1 MRRPLLQDPAI
12 STVTLALNYA
22 CNSRCTFCFI
32 EPEIAAG
39 LPPMNDAMIDSV
51 FAENRRTQR
60 YKRLILA
67 GAEATLRKDLAEIAA
82 RAIDE
87 GGFEVVRLQTN
98 GRRLGDR
105 VYLEKLIRA
114 GIGEFFVSC
123 HAGSPGLDAALTRAP
138 RAFTELLAG
147 LRAVRD
153 SGARLI
159 TNTAVVN
166 KNYSQL
172 PRLADFFI
180 AEELPESHFW
190 AFIEFGDV
198 GQAAE
203 HVAFSVCIPPLL
215 EAVRRLRAADRAVTL
230 SWFPECLLGDYSDL
244 QKNHRDDTLI
254 HDRFSDRV
262 RASGRFDCPHAG
274 SCPRLGASCYGLH
287 ERHVAVIGDER
298 AALRPLAVR

>member
-1 MRRPLLQDPAI
+1 MRRPLLDDPAI
-12 STVTLALNYA
+12 QTVTLALNYA

-32 EPEIAAG
+32 EPEIARG
-39 LPPMNDAMIDSV
+39 LPPMNDAMLRSV
-51 FAENRRTQR
+51 FEENQKKQR

-67 GAEATLRKDLAEIAA
+67 GAEATLRKDLPEIAA

-87 GGFEVVRLQTN
+87 GGFQIVRLQTN

-105 VYLEKLIRA
+105 VYLERLIRA
-114 GIGEFFVSC
+114 GITEFFVSC
-123 HAGSPGLDAALTRAP
+123 HAGTPGLDATLTRAP

-159 TNTAVVN
+159 TNTAVVKQN
-166 KNYSQL
+166 HAHL

-180 AEELPESHFW
+180 SEELPESHFW

-198 GQAAE
+198 GQAGE
-203 HVAFSVCIPPLL
+203 HVAFSQCIPPLL
-215 EAVRRLRAADRAVTL
+215 EAVRRLRAAEHAVTL
-230 SWFPECLLGDYSDL
+230 SWFPECMLGDYSVF

-254 HDRFSDRV
+254 HDAFSDRV
-262 RASGRFDCPHAG
+262 RASGRFDCPHAAA
-274 SCPRLGASCYGLH
+274 CPRLGQSCYGLH
-287 ERHVAVIGDER
+287 ERHLAVIGDER
-298 AALRPLAVR
+298 DSLHPLAAP